1 MAISNFATEVLADG
15 PIGYWRLGEAIGS
28 LTADDASGN
37 GNKEVRRYQRGSCV
51 FLNCDDGQGVAP
63 WGHRR

>member
-1 MAISNFATEVLADG
+1 MVISNFATEVLADG

-28 LTADDASGN
+28 LTADGASGN
-37 GNKEVRRYQRGSCV
+37 GNSEVRRYQRGPCV
-51 FLNCDDGQGVAP
+51 FLYCDGRQGVAP

>member
-15 PIGYWRLGEAIGS
+15 PIGYWRLGEAMGS
-28 LTADDASGN
+28 VTADDASGN
-37 GNKEVRRYQRGSCV
+37 GNSGVRRYQRGSCV
-51 FLNCDDGQGVAP
+51 FPYCDDGQGVEP